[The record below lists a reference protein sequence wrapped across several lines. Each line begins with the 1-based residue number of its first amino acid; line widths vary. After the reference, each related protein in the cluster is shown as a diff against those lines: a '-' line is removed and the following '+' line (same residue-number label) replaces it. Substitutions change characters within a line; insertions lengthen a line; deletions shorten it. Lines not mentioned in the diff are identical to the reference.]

1 MLLRGANA
9 VHLHR
14 DGVLHSYLPGDDV
27 PEWAVEKIGDPN
39 VWADEEAP
47 VVPGPVI
54 APTVT
59 RTVPAVPQTELDS
72 TPATATDSGRPPEN
86 GPGATRQVWA
96 DYAASA
102 GVEVDAAWKREDI
115 IGACAAAGR

>member
-14 DGVLHSYLPGDDV
+14 DGVLHSFLPGDDV
-27 PEWAVEKIGDPN
+27 PEWAVEKIRNPAA
-39 VWADEEAP
+39 WADDGEAQEA
-47 VVPGPVI
+47 PGPVI

-59 RTVPAVPQTELDS
+59 RTVPAVPPVELDS
-72 TPATATDSGRPPEN
+72 TPVTDSGRPPEN

-96 DYAASA
+96 DYAVSV
-102 GVEVDAAWKREDI
+102 GVEVEAAWKREDI
-115 IGACAAAGR
+115 IAACAAAGR